1 MLKTLIIATV
11 LLPTLALA
19 QRSQQLA
26 QPRQPGQWCPVGW
39 MASGMPGARAA
50 VIASA
55 EVRGLRTQQSW
66 RQFGA
71 RLAIAGRRQAHG
83 EHRAFARLARHGH
96 VPAHHARELAVMA
109 RPRPVPPKR

>member
-1 MLKTLIIATV
+1 MLKTLIIAPV

-66 RQFGA
+66 RQFEA
-71 RLAIAGRRQAHG
+71 RLGNAGPREAHR
-83 EHRAFARLARHGH
+83 EHRDLGRL
-96 VPAHHARELAVMA
+96 
-109 RPRPVPPKR
+109 PRPGHASTH